1 MTEMYGQTKAE
12 KLAEENL
19 TARKIVHEIS
29 QFGISERQR
38 HLIMYYL
45 SLELEDIEK
54 AQEISAFL
62 KETIPDLTISGIYE
76 GGNSGKID

>member
-1 MTEMYGQTKAE
+1 MTELYGKTRAD

-19 TARKIVHEIS
+19 TARKIVQEIS

-38 HLIMYYL
+38 YLIMYYL

-54 AQEISAFL
+54 AQEVAAFL
-62 KETIPDLTISGIYE
+62 KEISPEMTITGIYE
-76 GGNSGKID
+76 GGA